1 MKVNNLENTIPDAC
15 NLVQTNQYNAGKQN
29 LEKKIEDSEKKKK
42 KKKTSVGDLV
52 TTSVLNRK
60 IREAENK
67 IPGVT
72 NLVTTSLLETKINI
86 KSD

>member
-15 NLVQTNQYNAGKQN
+15 NLVQTNQYNAGKQS
-29 LEKKIEDSEKKKK
+29 LEKKIEGSEKKKK
-42 KKKTSVGDLV
+42 KPSVGDLV

>member
-1 MKVNNLENTIPDAC
+1 M
-15 NLVQTNQYNAGKQN
+15 
-29 LEKKIEDSEKKKK
+29 KKKK
-42 KKKTSVGDLV
+42 IPSVGDLV